1 MDNVNL
7 KRKITLKRK
16 GDAHDQEAPEGKKPI
31 KFIWLAVIG
40 LVVIGGVF
48 GLKQL
53 NQESHVEGGTEEFV
67 VTEDINTNPYN
78 DEPELV
84 TTNKEETNS
93 TVDQTTSDQN
103 EVANTAETKSTTSVD
118 SAVTGNPNSTGV
130 ASSPKED
137 ASKKEPSNRASQS
150 SAAAIQGS
158 VEEKARQVISGAFG
172 NGADRKN
179 ALGAEYAEIQAK
191 VNEMYRNGMN

>member
-7 KRKITLKRK
+7 KRKVTLKRK
-16 GDAHDQEAPEGKKPI
+16 DDASDQAPEGKKPN

-40 LVVIGGVF
+40 LVVIGGIF

-53 NQESHVEGGTEEFV
+53 NQENPVEVGAEEVV
-67 VTEDINTNPYN
+67 VTEDINTNP
-78 DEPELV
+78 DTAEPELV
-84 TTNKEETNS
+84 TTNEEETNS
-93 TVDQTTSDQN
+93 TADNTTSDQN
-103 EVANTAETKSTTSVD
+103 EVANTAETKSTSSVESAIKNKPTSTED
-118 SAVTGNPNSTGV
+118 DLGA
-130 ASSPKED
+130 KED
-137 ASKKEPSNRASQS
+137 ASKKEPSNKGNQS
-150 SAAAIQGS
+150 SAVADQGS
-158 VEEKARQVISGAFG
+158 LEEKVKQVIRGAFG